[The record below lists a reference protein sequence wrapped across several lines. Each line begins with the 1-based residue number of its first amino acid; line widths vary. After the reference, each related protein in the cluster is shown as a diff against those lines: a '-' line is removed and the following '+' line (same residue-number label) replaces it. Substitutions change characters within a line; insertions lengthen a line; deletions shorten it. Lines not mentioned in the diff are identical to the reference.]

1 MKKRRKRKTSRDV
14 DSKSLLGRQQ
24 KGRKTRRDWENGKNT
39 EAGRLSGEPER
50 QKKRQLK
57 WR

>member
-1 MKKRRKRKTSRDV
+1 MQTASTSQAE
-14 DSKSLLGRQQ
+14 KQQ
-24 KGRKTRRDWENGKNT
+24 KGRKTGKDWENGKKT
-39 EAGRLSGEPER
+39 EAGRLSEEPKR

>member
-1 MKKRRKRKTSRDV
+1 MKKKKKKESKQRCVQQALARQR
-14 DSKSLLGRQQ
+14 DSK
-24 KGRKTRRDWENGKNT
+24 KTGRDWENGKKT
-39 EAGRLSGEPER
+39 EAGRLSEEPKR